1 MAEKEN
7 LIYFETSAKSGEGV
21 FDMMY
26 TCIAKLP
33 FFDQYKIENKE
44 ILVKELKSGN
54 SNINDG
60 GKVYNV
66 NSDKNYVNEENSS
79 NIILTKQKNNGNYD
93 ENKKKCGC
101 WNNYILFI
109 FCFYLIRMLCML
121 YIKNLF
127 VNKYI

>member
-1 MAEKEN
+1 M
-7 LIYFETSAKSGEGV
+7 
-21 FDMMY
+21 
-26 TCIAKLP
+26 
-33 FFDQYKIENKE
+33 
-44 ILVKELKSGN
+44 LVKELKSGN

-101 WNNYILFI
+101 
-109 FCFYLIRMLCML
+109 
-121 YIKNLF
+121 
-127 VNKYI
+127 